1 MNLKRFE
8 WEEDMEWRN
17 EEMKY
22 VSKSGEEKV
31 MGLRDEL
38 IEGIESDGGIYM
50 KKEYKKLK
58 EEKIREMS
66 GK

>member
-1 MNLKRFE
+1 
-8 WEEDMEWRN
+8 
-17 EEMKY
+17 MKY